1 MATPLASFASSSAS
15 CSRSFATTA
24 GVLAADPN
32 LGTSAVYTPAVGAA
46 VPCRVIL
53 SRRESDA
60 FSAGGA
66 GRRTTGWEAMAPA
79 TAFGAFRPARGETLT
94 IGDVDYQ
101 IEEVAMDP
109 ISTSYTLTLT
119 LSGPDAR
126 GA

>member
-1 MATPLASFASSSAS
+1 VTAFAA
-15 CSRSFATTA
+15 AA
-24 GVLAADPN
+24 AVLAADPN
-32 LGTSAVYTPAVGAA
+32 LGVDAIYTPSIGAA
-46 VPCRVIL
+46 VPCRIIL
-53 SRRESDA
+53 SRREPDA
-60 FSAGGA
+60 FSASAA
-66 GRRTTGWEAMAPA
+66 GRRTTGWEAMAPT